1 MKTNCKTKLLSLLLV
16 LVMVLAAIPFSVLP
30 AWADEPEITE
40 VGTWGE
46 LLAAVNSDKT
56 HIKLKNNIED
66 IVPDDEL
73 PTKHRLVFNGGM
85 DYILDLNGYE
95 LKVLNH
101 INEFYSG
108 EFSMIEVSNSSK
120 LEIKDGSLIFDN
132 YSTKAN
138 RKAKGVVAVK
148 DDSTLTAIDVNMQ
161 NKYTGTVVYAN
172 SSAKVTLDGGEYA
185 VQNGFAIYLENQASL
200 TLDGPYIHTTM
211 GDGTPTQYVDGYG
224 ALYSESKG
232 ELVINDAFFKSGV
245 QVSSSQI
252 DAFSI
257 ATHEVTVN
265 GQVLTEDIFVGTN
278 FEAKQQNKAY
288 YWYSWTGYSLTKTD
302 NSSFTNPVR
311 VISYEKKYPVTVESG
326 IAMVGGKPVT
336 EASYGQEV
344 TVVAHTPEE
353 GMEFLRWDTSGVLLA
368 DDFSASTTFTMVPA
382 PVTLAAYYGKEAVK
396 SVSVTVDD
404 LIPGQSVND
413 TKITLENGV
422 ILQAVEWREE
432 SALKGDYAVFRA
444 GKSHSVKILVYPPEG
459 NKFGDTVTATV
470 NGKNATVTATSQY
483 AYIDYTF
490 EATPSVGFS
499 IVYDT
504 NNSQLGVGG
513 NLLLDTAL
521 MADQSA
527 EFKSALDAG
536 KVTYQWYRNGE
547 AIEGAT
553 DAVYNFTAE
562 DVAGIFYVAVTAD
575 GKSNY
580 GHNVTCSGD
589 LYQVYLNA
597 SDIVAGG
604 KAPQMSVATPGISI
618 DTESMAIYEILGNN
632 SYGNPQSVAN
642 SILIPGKSYL
652 IVGKI
657 IEQDGVTVA
666 YGANVYVND
675 ELMKDK
681 LDARRFFY
689 EFTVPEADFPVYYKA
704 NGEIGIGVTLTV
716 DIEKMCNENGTFKHA
731 YEAANPTYQTVFY
744 QWYKNGEAIKNA
756 TDPSYTV
763 KTTDKDSYIH
773 CKVTLVDGKY
783 GIGEQHVIT
792 NVITVL
798 NVKMSYPKN
807 GETRL
812 DSGIS
817 ADGVS
822 LIGIMWW
829 PEETGNTMNGD
840 DTYVE
845 GIVYEYYIQFQAKEG
860 FSLDFNGDMTIA
872 YIYGQ
877 KVDTAGS
884 VPNSGKAFYTGKV
897 TAIHKHQYSDTV
909 WDHDEYGHWQPCIV
923 SGCPDP
929 NEEWEMY
936 TEHTGGTAT
945 CQTKGECAICGA
957 EYLADHD
964 FSVPDYQYVDDMK
977 CANFCENCD
986 VYSDWSYHE
995 GGVATCKEKSVC
1007 EICHHEYGKLAECA
1021 GGTAT
1026 CTEKATCATCG
1037 EKYGELAEHAYTNLN
1052 GYKGADGHAN
1062 VCECGAHDTPVA
1074 HTPDRAEATETEAVK
1089 CSDCGYII
1097 TPALGHTTH
1106 TPKDEWKS
1114 DGQNHWHEC
1123 TGCEGQELDKAAHAD
1138 SNDDGKCDT
1147 CDYTMSTDIPDDPE
1161 IPTTSEDPE
1170 ETETLDVPQTGD
1182 GDKGGM
1188 GAGAVIGIVIA
1199 SLLVVGVGGFAVV
1212 WFGVKKK
1219 SFADLKAVFKKK

>member
-1 MKTNCKTKLLSLLLV
+1 MKTNVKSKLLSILLV
-16 LVMVLAAIPFSVLP
+16 LIMVLASVPFSALP

-40 VGTWGE
+40 VGTWTE
-46 LLAAVNSDKT
+46 LLNAVNSDKT
-56 HIKLKNNIED
+56 HIKLQKNIED

-73 PTKHRLVFNGGM
+73 PTKHRLVFNGGK
-85 DYILDLNGYE
+85 DYVLDLNGYE

-108 EFSMIEVSNSSK
+108 EFSMIEVSGSSK
-120 LEIKDGSLIFDN
+120 LEIKAGSLIFDN

-148 DDSTLTAIDVNMQ
+148 DDSSLIAIDVNMQ
-161 NKYTGTVVYAN
+161 NRYTGTVVYAN

-232 ELVINDAFFKSGV
+232 ALVINDAFFKSGV

-252 DAFSI
+252 DAFSV

-302 NSSFTNPVR
+302 NSSFANPVR

-326 IAMVGGKPVT
+326 VAMVGGKPVT

-344 TVVAHTPEE
+344 TVVANTPEE
-353 GMEFLRWDTSGVLLA
+353 GMEFVRWDTSGVKLA
-368 DDFSASTTFTMVPA
+368 DDYSASTSFTMVPA

-396 SVSVTVDD
+396 AVSITVDD

-444 GKSHSVKILVYPPEG
+444 GKSYTVNMLVYPPEG
-459 NKFGDTVTATV
+459 NKFSDTVTATV
-470 NGKNATVTATSQY
+470 NGKSATVNANSQY
-483 AYIDYTF
+483 AYIEYTF

-521 MADQSA
+521 MASQSA

-597 SDIVAGG
+597 SDIIAGE
-604 KAPQMSVATPGISI
+604 KVPQITVATPGVSI

-632 SYGNPQSVAN
+632 SYGNPQSLAN
-642 SILIPGKSYL
+642 SILIPGKSYCL
-652 IVGKI
+652 VGKI

-666 YGANVYVND
+666 NNANVYVNG

-681 LDARRFFY
+681 LDTGRFFY

-704 NGEIGIGVTLTV
+704 NGETGIGVTLTV

-731 YEAANPTYQTVFY
+731 VEAANPTYQTVFY
-744 QWYKNGEAIKNA
+744 QWYKNGEAIKGA

-763 KTTDKDSYIH
+763 KAVDRDSYIH
-773 CKVTLVDGKY
+773 CQVTLVDGKY
-783 GIGEQHVIT
+783 GIGEQYAIS
-792 NVITVL
+792 NVITVI
-798 NVKMSYPKN
+798 NVNMPLPKD
-807 GETRL
+807 GESRITT
-812 DSGIS
+812 GIS
-817 ADGVS
+817 ADGVVMS
-822 LIGIMWW
+822 GIMWW
-829 PEETGNTMNGD
+829 PKETGATMQGD
-840 DTYVE
+840 AKYVE
-845 GIVYEYYIQFQAKEG
+845 GEVYEYLISFEAKDG
-860 FSLDFNGDMTIA
+860 LSLDFTGEMTVAYVNGTKI
-872 YIYGQ
+872 
-877 KVDTAGS
+877 TPAGS
-884 VPNSGKAFYTGKV
+884 GNGAARYTGEV

-909 WDHDEYGHWQPCIV
+909 WDHDEYAHWQPCIV
-923 SGCPDP
+923 PGCPNP
-929 NEEWEMY
+929 SEEWMMY
-936 TEHTGGTAT
+936 TEHKGGTAT
-945 CQTKGECAICGA
+945 CQTKGACALCGY
-957 EYLADHD
+957 EYYADHD

-986 VYSDWSYHE
+986 VYSAWSYHE

-1007 EICHHEYGKLAECA
+1007 DICHHEYGKLAECA

-1026 CTEKATCATCG
+1026 CTEKAICATCG

-1106 TPKDEWKS
+1106 TPKDEWRS

-1123 TGCEGQELDKAAHAD
+1123 VGCEGQELDKAAHAD

-1161 IPTTSEDPE
+1161 TPTTSEDPE
-1170 ETETLDVPQTGD
+1170 ETETLDVPQKGD

-1199 SLLVVGVGGFAVV
+1199 SLLVVGVGGFVVV